1 MGGTLQPERG
11 IIMTT
16 NQSVT
21 TEEITIKTDLD
32 EFQVEIAVARHEN
45 INNKK
50 IVDDNIINML
60 IWLVETNPGIVDE
73 FYSNTFPALSDV
85 ELEIQE
91 EVVSLVKDKDW
102 QGLFNLSDHEF
113 IDF

>member
-1 MGGTLQPERG
+1 
-11 IIMTT
+11 MTT

-32 EFQVEIAVARHEN
+32 EFQVELAIERHQS

-50 IVDDNIINML
+50 TVDTNIINML

-73 FYSNTFPALSDV
+73 FYSNTFPALSET

-91 EVVSLVKDKDW
+91 EVIRLVKEKDW
-102 QGLFNLSDHEF
+102 QGLFNLSDFGF
-113 IDF
+113 IDLDF